1 MSFSLQHSKIM
12 EFLFFTFF
20 KISNNTLFTRT
31 SSGPDRQINRDK
43 GISLALFPI
52 FPWIHK
58 NSKCIDRKSVE
69 ENLKK

>member
-1 MSFSLQHSKIM
+1 MLVIHCTYI
-12 EFLFFTFF
+12 THFF
-20 KISNNTLFTRT
+20 KFLIILYLQ
-31 SSGPDRQINRDK
+31 GQVVGQIDRQINRDK

-52 FPWIHK
+52 FPWIYK